1 MNEHI
6 YYIGKLETVS
16 GTTVHTYIHT
26 YVIVVYSGRFEHSV
40 HAGCF
45 VVIRDAF
52 YYWSRFSAN
61 MV

>member
-6 YYIGKLETVS
+6 YCIGKLETVS
-16 GTTVHTYIHT
+16 GTTIHTYIHI
-26 YVIVVYSGRFEHSV
+26 YVIVVYSGRFEHTYV
-40 HAGCF
+40 
-45 VVIRDAF
+45 F